1 MNCKGHPIGANIRSQ
16 GDRKGRPYYTTDRL
30 GKPVY
35 SRGDPCGRLFA
46 PPSGLRPAWD
56 SPSYRWRDVG
66 REPFRRGGS
75 GVEWGGDVCVAFV
88 VPLCTRSPSSQSD
101 ASVPS
106 PHDPTPAPTG
116 TKRLPRRYH
125 EIPTRESPTPAP
137 TKVTIGPKLPTPVS
151 RPLRV

>member
-1 MNCKGHPIGANIRSQ
+1 
-16 GDRKGRPYYTTDRL
+16 
-30 GKPVY
+30 
-35 SRGDPCGRLFA
+35 
-46 PPSGLRPAWD
+46 
-56 SPSYRWRDVG
+56 
-66 REPFRRGGS
+66 
-75 GVEWGGDVCVAFV
+75 GDVCVAFV

-125 EIPTRESPTPAP
+125 EIPTCESPTPAP

-151 RPLRV
+151 QPLRVRYFPPNTYPCEPLPLLDSQVRCDGAHGGAHRRPTSVTRACRRSEEHTSELQSLAY